1 MVPLAQVL
9 ALALQQASVWAP
21 RWKAPAQQVWRQVC
35 LVRFWAAPWAWVAR
49 QVWAQEA
56 LAWGLA
62 PAWELAQAAPV
73 LAEGGAQA
81 ASAGLPAAQRAA
93 VPTAR

>member
-1 MVPLAQVL
+1 M
-9 ALALQQASVWAP
+9 
-21 RWKAPAQQVWRQVC
+21 QQVWRQVC

-62 PAWELAQAAPV
+62 LAWELAQAQTAPV
-73 LAEGGAQA
+73 LAEGLARA
-81 ASAGLPAAQRAA
+81 ASVVQPAAQRAA

>member
-1 MVPLAQVL
+1 MPLAQVL
-9 ALALQQASVWAP
+9 ALALQQASVWVP

-62 PAWELAQAAPV
+62 PAWELAQAQAAPV
-73 LAEGGAQA
+73 LARA
-81 ASAGLPAAQRAA
+81 ASVVQPAAQRAA